1 MKKIVFCTSALLIT
15 AFGFAQ
21 IDNNSGFGTPINA
34 QESTN
39 TFNSTLST
47 NKTQGLSNNTSFLNV
62 KEDKNPLDNDK
73 PKNLDMTTD
82 NGLLTNKFDYKPS
95 WLTKDKEALEKYGR
109 DQNLGTYGTKSRTIE
124 ILCRDN
130 QYVDGDKVR
139 IIVND
144 QVIIHQVNLRA
155 DFQSFEIDLKPG
167 MNHIQF
173 QALNQGT
180 SGPNTAHFR
189 VYDKD
194 GNMLTESQWDLL
206 TGNKGNLVIVQEP

>member
-1 MKKIVFCTSALLIT
+1 MKNLIFT
-15 AFGFAQ
+15 ILIFTVAAQSYAQ

-34 QESTN
+34 QESDN
-39 TFNSTLST
+39 TFNTTLST

-62 KEDKNPLDNDK
+62 KEDKKPLDNEQ

-82 NGLLTNKFDYKPS
+82 NGLLSNKFDYKPS
-95 WLTKDKEALEKYGR
+95 WLTKDKEALEKFGR
-109 DQNLGTYGTKSRTIE
+109 DQNLGTYGTKSKTVE

-139 IIVND
+139 ILVND
-144 QVIIHQVNLRA
+144 QVIIHQVNLRS
-155 DFQSFEIDLKPG
+155 DFQVFEVDLKPG

-173 QALNQGT
+173 QALNQGS

-189 VYDKD
+189 IYDKE
-194 GNMLTESQWDLL
+194 GNMLTESEWNLL